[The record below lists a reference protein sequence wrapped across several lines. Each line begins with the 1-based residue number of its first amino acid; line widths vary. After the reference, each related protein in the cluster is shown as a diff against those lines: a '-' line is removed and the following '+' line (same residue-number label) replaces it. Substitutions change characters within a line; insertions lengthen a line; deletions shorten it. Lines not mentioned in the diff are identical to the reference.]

1 MSAGGPTK
9 VTAKAPEK
17 GLGRPLDLEGIKT
30 YSLRDAKRLANV
42 QQFAKALPPPS
53 GFAEF
58 LDSLPKTLAAN
69 ALLNVMHAIV
79 EAHRKQRPVVMAMG
93 AHVIK
98 CGLSPLVIDLM
109 ERKIIS
115 AVAMNSAV
123 AIHDYEVS
131 LVGYTSEDVGAALK
145 DGSFGMA
152 REAAEAIQ
160 EAASRG
166 AREGIGFGAAL
177 GKKIN
182 EDGGEFTGYSI
193 LAAADRLDIPATVH
207 VIIGGDTVHMHPNI
221 SGSDLGESS
230 HIDFR
235 ILAGVVAQLEDGV
248 WLNVGSAVVMPEVF
262 LKCISV
268 ARNLGNK
275 VQNFVTAD
283 MDMLRHYRPTVNV
296 VQRPHLRK
304 ERGYSITGHH
314 EIMLPL
320 LRTGILSLIDQE
332 ETQ

>member
-1 MSAGGPTK
+1 
-9 VTAKAPEK
+9 
-17 GLGRPLDLEGIKT
+17 
-30 YSLRDAKRLANV
+30 
-42 QQFAKALPPPS
+42 
-53 GFAEF
+53 
-58 LDSLPKTLAAN
+58 
-69 ALLNVMHAIV
+69 MHAIV
-79 EAHRKQRPVVMAMG
+79 EAHRKQRTVVMAMG

-131 LVGYTSEDVGAALK
+131 LVGYTSEDVGTALK

-152 REAAEAIQ
+152 REAAEAVQ

-182 EDGGEFTGYSI
+182 EDGSEFAGYSI
-193 LAAADRLDIPATVH
+193 LAAADRLNMPATVH

-230 HIDFR
+230 LIDFR

-332 ETQ
+332 GAQ

>member
-1 MSAGGPTK
+1 M
-9 VTAKAPEK
+9 
-17 GLGRPLDLEGIKT
+17 
-30 YSLRDAKRLANV
+30 
-42 QQFAKALPPPS
+42 
-53 GFAEF
+53 
-58 LDSLPKTLAAN
+58 
-69 ALLNVMHAIV
+69 
-79 EAHRKQRPVVMAMG
+79 
-93 AHVIK
+93 
-98 CGLSPLVIDLM
+98 
-109 ERKIIS
+109 
-115 AVAMNSAV
+115 
-123 AIHDYEVS
+123 
-131 LVGYTSEDVGAALK
+131 
-145 DGSFGMA
+145 
-152 REAAEAIQ
+152 
-160 EAASRG
+160 
-166 AREGIGFGAAL
+166 
-177 GKKIN
+177 
-182 EDGGEFTGYSI
+182 
-193 LAAADRLDIPATVH
+193 PATVH

-230 HIDFR
+230 LIDFR

-320 LRTGILSLIDQE
+320 LRTGILSLIDQGGA
-332 ETQ
+332 Q